1 MRPGLRFFVAT
12 CAAIAGLVT
21 AAGVMGKE
29 EYMTRLPVYRTYRC
43 TLCHRSSSPV
53 SGLDLNRFGMDFK
66 ANGHVWNAALAQKDS
81 DGDGFPNGVEL
92 GDENGD
98 GVADVSAERSN
109 PGDAVNTPNSVDRA
123 TWGLLKSLF
132 EG

>member
-1 MRPGLRFFVAT
+1 MLRLSALLFIVV
-12 CAAIAGLVT
+12 AGLVT
-21 AAGVMGKE
+21 AAGVKGRE
-29 EYMTRLPVYRTYRC
+29 DYMTKLPLYRTYRC
-43 TLCHRSSSPV
+43 TLCHRSPSPI
-53 SGLDLNRFGMDFK
+53 SGADLNRFGSDFK
-66 ANGHVWNAALAQKDS
+66 ANGHVWNQALAQKDS

-98 GVADVSAERSN
+98 GIAEITTERSN